1 MRLASVNDGKFK
13 TAFGNDIDIEPG
25 SKIAVLNATFET
37 IFSNISIGDLNNQ
50 VDFISDADLY
60 NDQVGGNTAELPN
73 RQYSGS
79 LGVTQFFRDVNLALN
94 TTLGYKISTVA
105 GGAKEDNSVFSEFQM
120 QYEDNLAEFP
130 EPLIPP
136 VIRYTYNNIVSAF
149 GPTFSMAYPQGSR
162 NSPMLVDGG
171 PGVAYFNYTGSGT
184 PTDAQRFSNQIE
196 RTAGQL
202 AAEGTEFR
210 AEPAEGV
217 VMSSGSGLWMCR
229 IGNFVDNGSALQ
241 DNGFGFGL
249 SEDLFNV
256 AVEDDIPVAKKY
268 AEVRFNRLLE
278 TFKFTSRAG
287 STATEKDSNIL
298 PQRVVAAQP
307 ITDHDIM
314 WIRVGRNQRTDQA
327 TANDPTYGKYCIQA
341 GVWQD
346 MGSNAVEHIFFSDE
360 LDGADLQYEK
370 LHPYFFM
377 NGAPGEIMADAMA
390 FTPSTFHLMDV
401 GGKTEPDW
409 TPYNPDD
416 IPPTGFTQIGT
427 NNYQILDILKNG
439 SGTAYPLSVIGQ
451 IVPQNRNDRFNN
463 RTFTT
468 SLIMHRDVWKYL
480 GYGDQFT
487 SMIGYD
493 IIDQKI
499 GDDNL
504 EYRNMIEWVGESGPN
519 LDDDDNFIVES
530 LTLPVDS
537 YDASEQSY
545 GNEDKG
551 GSRPGFD
558 VTAQRLGRRKNIIC
572 TIPATDLDGM
582 VNYEASTPQF
592 IDLRNK
598 STLNERNLEFRILDK
613 NFNNIQTG
621 TNKSIL
627 TILLSGPGE
636 R

>member
-50 VDFISDADLY
+50 VDFVSDLDLY
-60 NDQVGGNTAELPN
+60 NEQIGGNTAELPN

-94 TTLGYKISTVA
+94 TTLGYEITTVA
-105 GGAKEDNSVFSEFQM
+105 GGAKEDNSVFSEFQV
-120 QYEDNLAEFP
+120 QYQDNLAEFP

-162 NSPMLVDGG
+162 NSPMLVDNG
-171 PGVAYFNYTGSGT
+171 PGVAYFNYTGTGT

-196 RTAGQL
+196 RAAGQL

-217 VMSSGSGLWMCR
+217 VMSGGSGLWMCR
-229 IGNFVDNGSALQ
+229 IGAFVDNGSTLQ

-249 SEDLFNV
+249 SEDLFDV
-256 AVEDDIPVAKKY
+256 PVEDDIPVAKKY
-268 AEVRFNRLLE
+268 AEVRFNKLLE

-287 STATEKDSNIL
+287 ATATEKDSTIL
-298 PQRVVAAQP
+298 PQRVLATQP

-346 MGSNAVEHIFFSDE
+346 MGANAIEHIFFSDE
-360 LDGADLQYEK
+360 LSGADIQYEK
-370 LHPYFFM
+370 LHPYFFI
-377 NGAPGEIMADAMA
+377 NGAPGEIMVDAMA
-390 FTPSTFHLMDV
+390 FTPSTFHLMDM
-401 GGKTEPDW
+401 GNFTEPDW
-409 TPYNPDD
+409 TPYNSEQV
-416 IPPTGFTQIGT
+416 PPASFTQIGT

-487 SMIGYD
+487 SGIGYD
-493 IIDQKI
+493 PIDQKI

-504 EYRNMIEWVGESGPN
+504 DYRNMIEWVGEGGPS